1 MEACRPANARR
12 RAFVFY
18 IRYLGAELRRR
29 PGRTALTALGL
40 AVGVGLVV
48 IVGALSRGLD
58 DAQDEVLEPL
68 TGVGTDLSVSRPI
81 AVPGDDDSAG
91 GGQGDPFSR
100 LSDRERRQL
109 LRENKSHTESFDYS
123 DLGEP
128 GERFS
133 RVSLLSSELSF
144 PTSKLAEVQALDGAE
159 DAAASLTLKAL
170 RVEGTVPERGETPVN
185 PHGGPTGEGGFEFSA
200 LIVSGIDVR
209 KPGLA
214 TVTPDQITRGR
225 YLSERPKQA
234 RGEAVLDLSY
244 ARQNDIGV
252 GDQVSV
258 AGEEV
263 EVVGLA
269 SAPLGGEASNAYVE
283 LGRLQELSD
292 REGRVNRIQVRAASS
307 EAVAGLADQI
317 ERQIEGADV
326 VTAADLADRVGGSL
340 TDADNLSSKLGT
352 ALAIVAL
359 LAAFLIATLLTL
371 SSVQKRIRELGT
383 LKALG
388 WRQRLVVR
396 QVTGESL
403 VLGALGGVLGAAIGI
418 AGAAIIDA
426 IGPTLEASVEEQA
439 GARFDPFGQG
449 DVTAGS
455 TDVVLGAPV
464 DPGLLV
470 LAIGLAIVGG
480 LLAGAAGGLRAARLR
495 PAEAL
500 RSAE

>member
-1 MEACRPANARR
+1 
-12 RAFVFY
+12 VFY

-40 AVGVGLVV
+40 AVGVALVV
-48 IVGALSRGLD
+48 IVGALSKGLD

-81 AVPGDDDSAG
+81 AVPDDDESAG
-91 GGQGDPFSR
+91 RGAGGPFGR
-100 LSDRERRQL
+100 LSERDRRQL
-109 LRENKSHTESFDYS
+109 LRENKDHTQSFNYS

-133 RVSLLSSELSF
+133 EDSLLSSELTF
-144 PTSKLAEVQALDGAE
+144 PTSQVAKIRTLDGTE
-159 DAAASLTLKAL
+159 DAAGGLTLKAL
-170 RVEGTVPERGETPVN
+170 RVEGTVPERGDAPIN
-185 PHGGPTGEGGFEFSA
+185 PHGGPGGRAGFEFTA
-200 LIVSGIDVR
+200 LTVSGVDVR

-214 TVTPDQITRGR
+214 MVTPDRITKGR
-225 YLSERPKQA
+225 YLSENPENA
-234 RGEAVLDLSY
+234 RGEAVIDLGY

-252 GDQVSV
+252 GDETNV
-258 AGEEV
+258 GGKEF

-269 SAPLGGEASNAYVE
+269 SAPLGGDASNAYVE

-292 REGRVNRIQVRAASS
+292 REGRVNRIQVRADSS
-307 EAVAGLADQI
+307 NAVAGLASRI
-317 ERQIEGADV
+317 ERQVPGADV
-326 VTAADLADRVGGSL
+326 ITAADLADRVGGSL
-340 TDADNLSSKLGT
+340 EDADDLSSKLGA

-371 SSVQKRIRELGT
+371 SSIHKRTRELGT

-403 VLGALGGVLGAAIGI
+403 VQGALGGVLGAAIGV
-418 AGAAIIDA
+418 AGATIIDA
-426 IGPTLEASVEEQA
+426 IGPTLEASVEEQSS
-439 GARFDPFGQG
+439 GGSDPFAQAFGQG
-449 DVTAGS
+449 DVTAGN